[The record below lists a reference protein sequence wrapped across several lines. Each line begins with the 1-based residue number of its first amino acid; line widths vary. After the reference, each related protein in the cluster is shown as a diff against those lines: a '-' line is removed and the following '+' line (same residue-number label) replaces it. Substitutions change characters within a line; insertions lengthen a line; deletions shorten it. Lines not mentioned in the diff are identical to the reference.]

1 MLDRENSSVSVD
13 VQCMDSVRPT
23 RSVQCAAKVKE
34 LHSSIKFGIEIH
46 LARCGKNVFVSAGV
60 EIEADSVQLER
71 VAPFNVNNSINCGS
85 SSGT

>member
-23 RSVQCAAKVKE
+23 RSVQCAAKV
-34 LHSSIKFGIEIH
+34 IKFGIEIH
-46 LARCGKNVFVSAGV
+46 LARCGKNVFVLAGV
-60 EIEADSVQLER
+60 EIEAGSVQLER